1 MVSTE
6 KYFTN
11 KFFIKCHIAFILD
24 NFLQYF
30 CNVEVKID
38 GLTYNIQNNKNAGR
52 YFLKGKLN

>member
-1 MVSTE
+1 MVSIE

-30 CNVEVKID
+30 CKID